1 MTMRRGKVAG
11 MIAVFVWAGVASIS
25 EQRVSAQAGA
35 GAAAPPQRV
44 AVTTTQVKPDM
55 VATWRELIQKEAVPA
70 FKKAGVPWRWVFSSG
85 PLGGQAFTFTT
96 VTPVANFAQYDQ
108 PPPIQKVLGPDGA
121 AKYNAKL
128 LPTIVSSHTII
139 QTLIPQASL
148 QGVSSSPPAFARVAT
163 TQLLPGKGA
172 EFTAITASEFLP
184 AFKKAGVTDY
194 LVFATTYGGPANE
207 RTMVTYLS
215 KYADLD
221 GPNPIARALGQ
232 EAAQKLNQKRA
243 ALTSGTE
250 AIVLRY
256 VPELSYGMPGKP
268 AAPTQ

>member
-1 MTMRRGKVAG
+1 MRREEVVSMIGVVLVAG
-11 MIAVFVWAGVASIS
+11 LAAMS
-25 EQRVSAQAGA
+25 ETPASAQA

-55 VATWRELIQKEAVPA
+55 VATWRDLIQKEAVPA

-85 PLGGQAFTFTT
+85 PLGGQAFTFVT

-108 PPPIQKVLGPDGA
+108 PPAIQRAMGPEGA
-121 AKYNAKL
+121 AKYNARL
-128 LPTIVSSHTII
+128 LPTVVSTSTVI

-148 QGVSSSPPAFARVAT
+148 QSYSSTPPVLARVAT
-163 TQLLPGKGA
+163 TQLLPGKGP
-172 EFTAITASEFLP
+172 EFTEITASEFLP
-184 AFKKAGVTDY
+184 ALKKAGVTDH
-194 LVFATTYGGPANE
+194 LVFATTYGGPGNV
-207 RTMVTYLS
+207 RTIVTYLS

-221 GPNPIARALGQ
+221 APNPLLRALGQ

-250 AIVLRY
+250 AIVLRF
-256 VPELSYGMPGKP
+256 VPELSYGVPAKP
-268 AAPTQ
+268 TGSTQ

>member
-1 MTMRRGKVAG
+1 MRRDQAVLTIGAALVAG
-11 MIAVFVWAGVASIS
+11 MAAMS
-25 EQRVSAQAGA
+25 ETPAMAQA

-55 VATWRELIQKEAVPA
+55 VATWRDLIQKEAVPA

-108 PPPIQKVLGPDGA
+108 PPAIQRAMGPEGA
-121 AKYNAKL
+121 AKYNARL
-128 LPTIVSSHTII
+128 LPTVVSTSTVIH
-139 QTLIPQASL
+139 TLIPQASL
-148 QGVSSSPPAFARVAT
+148 QSFSSTPPVLARIAT
-163 TQLLPGKGA
+163 TQLLPGKGP
-172 EFTAITASEFLP
+172 EFTEITASEFLP
-184 AFKKAGVTDY
+184 AFKKAGVTDH
-194 LVFATTYGGPANE
+194 LMFATTYGGPANQ
-207 RTMVTYLS
+207 RTTVTFLS

-221 GPNPIARALGQ
+221 APNPLIKALGQ

-250 AIVLRY
+250 AIVLRL
-256 VPELSYGMPGKP
+256 VPELSYGVPAKP
-268 AAPTQ
+268 TGSTQ

>member
-1 MTMRRGKVAG
+1 MRRKEVVSAIGVLLVAG
-11 MIAVFVWAGVASIS
+11 MAAMS
-25 EQRVSAQAGA
+25 EKPASAQAGA
-35 GAAAPPQRV
+35 AAPPPQRV

-55 VATWRELIQKEAVPA
+55 VATWRDLIQKEAVPA
-70 FKKAGVPWRWVFSSG
+70 FKKAGIPWRWVFTSG

-108 PPPIQKVLGPDGA
+108 PPAIQRALGPDGA

-128 LPTIVSSHTII
+128 LPTVVSTHTVI
-139 QTLIPQASL
+139 QTLIPQASM
-148 QGVSSSPPAFARVAT
+148 QSFASTPPTLIRVAT

-184 AFKKAGVTDY
+184 AFKKAGVTDH
-194 LVFATTYGGPANE
+194 LVLATTYGGPGNE
-207 RTMVTYLS
+207 RTTVTFLS

-221 GPNPIARALGQ
+221 APNPLIRALGQ
-232 EAAQKLNQKRA
+232 EGAQKLNLKRA

-250 AIVLRY
+250 AIVLRL
-256 VPELSYGMPGKP
+256 VPELSYGVPTKP
-268 AAPTQ
+268 TGSTQ